1 MMDSVQQELADA
13 DLPVYIHTLS
23 PGMVLTGRFC
33 CAASSVFLWMLTLAA
48 G

>member
-23 PGMVLTGRFC
+23 PGMVLTGVFR
-33 CAASSVFLWMLTLAA
+33 CAPSCKML
-48 G
+48 